1 MKVLFVDPF
10 GDMLDLALRAQ
21 EAKHEV
27 VYYVNPNERHYCLVG
42 KGLVKR
48 TGDFKAWLR
57 WADMT
62 VLADNCKNLRVLD
75 HFRAEHPEKVVFGAN
90 AIGAAWETDRLLGMK
105 VLERHGIKCPPTQLC
120 TSYEQAVAYVKK
132 RDDVRLVSKP
142 CGDAD
147 KSLSYCSKGP
157 EDMLFMLG
165 KWKKEGKIKSE
176 FILQDFVPGTEFAV
190 GGYVGRDGFSGGWEE
205 NFEHK
210 KLMPGEIGTTT
221 GEMGTVLM
229 ITKCSKLANKMLK
242 PLEDE
247 LVKIGFLGDI
257 DVNCIIDDHGTPWPL
272 EFTTR
277 FGYPALQIQ
286 LALMD
291 GDPIAWMYDL
301 ARGKGVKS
309 PFKQEAISLGI
320 SMCMSPFPYEP
331 SPLELVTD
339 FPVYGVT
346 ANNRKKL
353 HPYHLQKG
361 RETEWATAGQYAMVV
376 TGVSDTV
383 TGAKENAMRTLKQ
396 LNIPG
401 DVLYRNDI
409 GDKLSKFIPELQ
421 KHGYASGFKY

>member
-1 MKVLFVDPF
+1 MRVLLVDPF
-10 GDMLDLALRAQ
+10 GDILDLALRGQ
-21 EAKHEV
+21 EAGHEV
-27 VYYVNPNERHYCLVG
+27 VYYVNPNDRHYCLVG

-105 VLERHGIKCPPTQLC
+105 VLARHGIKCPPTQLC
-120 TSYEQAVAYVKK
+120 TSYEQAMAYVKK
-132 RDDVRLVSKP
+132 RGDVRLVSKP

-157 EDMLFMLG
+157 EDMEFMLG

-176 FILQDFVPGTEFAV
+176 FILQDFIPGTEFAV

-210 KLMPGEIGTTT
+210 KFMPGEIGTTT

-229 ITKCSKLANKMLK
+229 VTKKSKLANQMLK

-247 LVKIGFLGDI
+247 LVRIGYLGDI
-257 DVNCIIDDHGTPWPL
+257 DVNCIIDEHGTPWPL

-277 FGYPALQIQ
+277 LGYPALQIQ
-286 LALMD
+286 LALVE
-291 GDPIAWMYDL
+291 GDPITWMYDL
-301 ARGKGVKS
+301 AKGKGGES
-309 PFKQEAISLGI
+309 PFKQETISLGI

-331 SPLELVTD
+331 APIELVTD

-353 HPYHLQKG
+353 HPYHIQKG
-361 RETEWATAGQYAMVV
+361 RDTEWATAGQYAMVV

-421 KHGYASGFKY
+421 KHGYATSFRY

>member
-10 GDMLDLALRAQ
+10 GDMLTLALRAQ

-27 VYYVNPNERHYCLVG
+27 VYYVNPNERHYHLVG
-42 KGLVKR
+42 RGLVKR
-48 TGDFKAWLR
+48 TGDFKPWLT

-90 AIGAAWETDRLLGMK
+90 QIGAAWETDRLLGMK

-120 TSYEQAVAYVKK
+120 TSYEQAVSYVKK

-147 KSLSYCSKGP
+147 KSLSYCSHGT

-165 KWKKEGKIKSE
+165 KWKKEGKIKDQ
-176 FILQDFVPGTEFAV
+176 FILQDFIPGTEFAV

-229 ITKCSKLANKMLK
+229 ISKKSKLADQMLK

-247 LVKIGFLGDI
+247 LVNIGFLGDI

-277 FGYPALQIQ
+277 FGYPSLQIQ
-286 LALMD
+286 LNLMPD
-291 GDPIAWMYDL
+291 DPITWMFEL
-301 ARGKGVKS
+301 GTHGTKPVFR
-309 PFKQEAISLGI
+309 QELVSLGI

-331 SPLELVTD
+331 GPLELVTE

-361 RETEWATAGQYAMVV
+361 HETEWATAGQYAMVV

-396 LNIPG
+396 INIPG

-421 KHGYASGFKY
+421 KHGYAMGFKY

>member
-27 VYYVNPNERHYCLVG
+27 VYYVNPNERHYHLVG
-42 KGLVKR
+42 RGLVKR
-48 TGDFKAWLR
+48 TGDFKPWLP

-90 AIGAAWETDRLLGMK
+90 AIGASWETERLTGMK

-120 TSYEQAVAYVKK
+120 TTYEQAVSYVKK

-165 KWKKEGKIKSE
+165 KWKKEGKIKDQ
-176 FILQDFVPGTEFAV
+176 FILQDFIPGTEFAV
-190 GGYVGRDGFSGGWEE
+190 GGYVGRDGFAGGWEE

-229 ITKCSKLANKMLK
+229 VTRRSKLANQMLK

-247 LVKIGFLGDI
+247 LVNIGFLGDI

-291 GDPIAWMYDL
+291 SDPITWMYDL
-301 ARGKGVKS
+301 ARGKGAET
-309 PFKQEAISLGI
+309 PFRQETVSLGI
-320 SMCMSPFPYEP
+320 SMALAPFPYEP
-331 SPLELVTD
+331 GPLELVTD

-383 TGAKENAMRTLKQ
+383 TGAKENAVRTLKQ

>member
-1 MKVLFVDPF
+1 MKVLLVDPF
-10 GDMLDLALRAQ
+10 GDMLALALRAQ
-21 EAKHEV
+21 EAGHEV
-27 VYYVNPNERHYCLVG
+27 VYYVNPNEHHYHLVG
-42 KGLVKR
+42 RGLVKR
-48 TGDFKAWLR
+48 TGDFKPYLR

-75 HFRAEHPEKVVFGAN
+75 AFRAENPNKVVFGAN
-90 AIGAAWETDRLLGMK
+90 QIGASWETDRMVGMQ
-105 VLERHGIKCPPTQLC
+105 VLDRHGIKCPPTYTC
-120 TSYEQAVAYVKK
+120 TSYDQAVSYVKK
-132 RDDVRLVSKP
+132 LDKRLVCKP

-165 KWKKEGKIKSE
+165 KWNKEGKIKDK
-176 FILQDFVPGTEFAV
+176 FILQDFIPGTEFAV
-190 GGYVGRDGFSGGWEE
+190 GVYVGRDGFAGGWEE

-229 ITKCSKLANKMLK
+229 ITKRSKLANQMLK

-247 LVKIGFLGDI
+247 LVNIGFLGDI
-257 DVNCIIDDHGTPWPL
+257 DVNCIVDEHGTPWPL

-286 LALMD
+286 MALMD
-291 GDPIAWMYDL
+291 DDPIAWMYAL
-301 ARGKGVKS
+301 ARYGTK
-309 PFKQEAISLGI
+309 PQFKQEVISLGV
-320 SMCMSPFPYEP
+320 SMALAPFPYEP
-331 SPLELVTD
+331 GPLELVTE

-346 ANNRKKL
+346 ATNRKKL

-361 RETEWATAGQYAMVV
+361 HETEWATAGQYAMVV
-376 TGVSDTV
+376 TGTSDTV
-383 TGAKENAMRTLKQ
+383 TGASENAYRTLKQ
-396 LNIPG
+396 INIPG

-409 GDKLSKFIPELQ
+409 GRKLSEFIPKLQ
-421 KHGYASGFKY
+421 KHGYAMGFKY

>member
-1 MKVLFVDPF
+1 
-10 GDMLDLALRAQ
+10 MLDLALRGQ
-21 EAKHEV
+21 EAGHEIV
-27 VYYVNPNERHYCLVG
+27 HYVNPSERQFHLVG
-42 KGLVKR
+42 RGLVKR
-48 TGDFKAWLR
+48 TSDFKAWVT

-62 VLADNCKNLRVLD
+62 VLAYNVEHLRFFD

-90 AIGAAWETDRLLGMK
+90 AIGAAWETDRMLGMK

-120 TSYEQAVAYVKK
+120 STYEQAVAYVKK
-132 RDDVRLVSKP
+132 HDDKRLVCKP
-142 CGDAD
+142 CGEDD
-147 KSLSYCSKGP
+147 RSLSYCSKGP

-165 KWKKEGKIKSE
+165 KWKKEHKIKND
-176 FILQDFVPGTEFAV
+176 FILQDFIPGVEFAV
-190 GGYVGRDGFSGGWEE
+190 GGYIGRNGFAGGWEE

-210 KLMPGEIGTTT
+210 KLMVGEIGPAT

-229 ITKCSKLANKMLK
+229 VTKKSKLANQMLK

-247 LVKIGFLGDI
+247 LVNIGYLGDI
-257 DVNCIIDDHGTPWPL
+257 DVNCIIDEHGTPWPL

-286 LALMD
+286 LALVD
-291 GDPIAWMYDL
+291 GDPITWLYDL

-309 PFKQEAISLGI
+309 PFKQELISLGI
-320 SMCMSPFPYEP
+320 SMCMSPFPYAP
-331 SPLELVTD
+331 APLELVTD
-339 FPVYGVT
+339 FPVFGVT

-361 RETEWATAGQYAMVV
+361 RDTEWATAGQEPLVV
-376 TGVSDTV
+376 TGTSDTV
-383 TGAKENAMRTLKQ
+383 TGAKENATRTLKQ

-401 DVLYRNDI
+401 DVLWRNDI

>member
-1 MKVLFVDPF
+1 
-10 GDMLDLALRAQ
+10 MLDLALRAQ

-27 VYYVNPNERHYCLVG
+27 VYYINPNECHYHLVG

-48 TGDFKAWLR
+48 TSDFKPWLT

-62 VLADNCKNLRVLD
+62 VLAGNDKYLKVIDR
-75 HFRAEHPEKVVFGAN
+75 FRAEHPEKVIFGSN
-90 AIGAAWETDRLLGMK
+90 QVGASWELDRLVGMR
-105 VLERHGIKCPPTQLC
+105 VLESHGIKCPPTKLC
-120 TSYEQAVAYVKK
+120 HSYEEAVAYVKK
-132 RDDVRLVSKP
+132 RDDARLVSKP

-157 EDMLFMLG
+157 EDMLFMLS
-165 KWKKEGKIKSE
+165 KWHKAGKIKDA
-176 FILQDFVPGTEFAV
+176 FVLQDFIPGVEFAV
-190 GGYVGRDGFSGGWEE
+190 GGFVGRDGFAGGWEE

-229 ITKCSKLANKMLK
+229 FTKFSKLANQVLK

-257 DVNCIIDDHGTPWPL
+257 DVNCIIDEHGTPWPL

-291 GDPIAWMYDL
+291 GDPVTWMYDL
-301 ARGKGVKS
+301 ANKGTK
-309 PFKQEAISLGI
+309 PEFKQDTISLGI
-320 SMCMSPFPYEP
+320 AMALAPFPYEP
-331 SPLELVTD
+331 APLEMVTD
-339 FPVYGVT
+339 FPIYGVT
-346 ANNRKKL
+346 SFNKMKI

-361 RETEWATAGQYAMVV
+361 RDTEWATAGQYALVV
-376 TGVSDTV
+376 TGTSDTV

-421 KHGYASGFKY
+421 RHGYAKSFKY